1 MTMNGNINKSR
12 RITKNSSVKSGYM
25 PGSLVHI
32 GNKLN
37 ENVSINLIRYN
48 EKEYKEELLSTA
60 DEILTNTYNGVKWVK
75 IDGVSD
81 ITVIE
86 KLGEIFNLNPLL
98 QEDILN
104 TNSRPKFDEY
114 EEYIYIVV
122 KFLSFDL
129 VTNEIKTEQVSI
141 VLGNNYVLSFTEQ
154 KNEIFEQ
161 VFKRIK
167 SIKSLMR
174 CRGADYLAYA
184 LVDCIVDNYFEVL
197 ENIEDNMDILEEE
210 LINKPNQKTLR
221 GIYELKRELIL
232 LRRSVWPLREVM
244 NGMQKGNS
252 EFIEKN
258 TELYLRDVYDH
269 IIQIID
275 TTQLF
280 VDIISGMLD
289 TYLSSI
295 NNRMSEVMKILTI
308 FSTIFIPITF
318 FAGVFGMNFQ
328 YMPELSLKWAYPVF
342 WIVCLG
348 VITTMLIFFKKRDW
362 F

>member
-1 MTMNGNINKSR
+1 MDMNENYKSR
-12 RITKNSSVKSGYM
+12 RITKNSSVKAGHI

-32 GNKLN
+32 GNRIV
-37 ENVSINLIRYN
+37 ENTSINLIKYN
-48 EKEYKEELLSTA
+48 QNEYKEEAISTKG
-60 DEILTNTYNGVKWVK
+60 DILIYPYNGVKWINVVG
-75 IDGVSD
+75 ISD
-81 ITVIE
+81 ISVIE
-86 KLGEIFNLNPLL
+86 KLGEIFKLNPLL

-114 EEYIYIVV
+114 EDYIYIVV
-122 KFLSFDL
+122 RFLNFDN
-129 VTNEIKTEQVSI
+129 VTNEIKGEQVSI
-141 VLGNNYVLSFTEQ
+141 ILGSNYVLSFAEEQ
-154 KNEIFEQ
+154 NEIFEQ

-167 SIKSLMR
+167 SSKSIIR
-174 CRGADYLAYA
+174 SSGADYLAYA

-197 ENIEDNMDILEEE
+197 ENIEDNMEILEDE
-210 LINKPNQKTLR
+210 LINKPNQKTLK
-221 GIYELKRELIL
+221 GIYNLKRELIL

-318 FAGVFGMNFQ
+318 LAGVFGMNFQ
-328 YMPELSLKWAYPVF
+328 YMPELNIKWAYPIF

-348 VITTMLIFFKKRDW
+348 AISTMLIFFKKRGW